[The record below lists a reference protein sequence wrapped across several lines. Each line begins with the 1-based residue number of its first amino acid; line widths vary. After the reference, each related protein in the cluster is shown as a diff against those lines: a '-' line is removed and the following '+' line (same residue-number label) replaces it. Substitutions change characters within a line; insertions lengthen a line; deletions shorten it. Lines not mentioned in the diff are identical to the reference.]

1 MLADLL
7 ASAAVLRDLL
17 LARLASGYVTA
28 TERHMA
34 EVAAEIEDFLKSGRE
49 LTEYQGRRLD
59 RQIRELTSMVS
70 IPAPDLSGVAA
81 DEARWQVATL
91 ASVGVEAV
99 LPTAAALTVIAD
111 TALVQG
117 ATIGDWF
124 SKLEAE
130 TRFNIERAVK
140 VGVSLGRTN
149 AQIIREIVGVIS
161 EGDKGPEAIKKARR
175 DAEAITRTAVAT
187 VSNNARL
194 ATYEA
199 NADVLSGVMALVTLD
214 GRTTRDICVPRSG
227 KVWSVPDFKPVG
239 HSIPFNGGPP
249 LHWRCRTSLTPITR
263 SFRDLGIDRDEIPAG
278 LQASAYG
285 PVASGL
291 TFEQWLKTQPKELAD
306 DVLGKGRA
314 ELWQAGK
321 ITLTQLV
328 DNKGNPLTLAELRA
342 RYANN

>member
-1 MLADLL
+1 MNTADLL
-7 ASAAVLRDLL
+7 ASSATLRDLL

-28 TERHMA
+28 TDRHLA
-34 EVAAEIEDFLKSGRE
+34 EVAAEIEDFLRSGRE

-59 RQIRELTSMVS
+59 RQIRELTALVS
-70 IPAPDLSGVAA
+70 IPAPDLGTLAT
-81 DEARWQVATL
+81 DEARWQVGAL
-91 ASVGVEAV
+91 ASVGVDAV
-99 LPTAAALTVIAD
+99 LPTAAVLTVITD

-124 SKLEAE
+124 GKLESE

-149 AQIIREIVGVIS
+149 AQIIREIVGITS
-161 EGDKGPEAIKKARR
+161 EGDKGPEALKKARR

-194 ATYEA
+194 ATFAA

-227 KVWSVPDFKPVG
+227 KVWSVPDFEPVG
-239 HSIPFNGGPP
+239 HSIPLNGGPP
-249 LHWRCRTSLTPITR
+249 FHWRCRTTLTPITR
-263 SFRDLGIDRDEIPAG
+263 TFKELGIDRAEIPAG
-278 LQASAYG
+278 MQASAYG
-285 PVASGL
+285 PVPSGL

-328 DNKGNPLTLAELRA
+328 DNKGNPLTLQELREK
-342 RYANN
+342 YAN